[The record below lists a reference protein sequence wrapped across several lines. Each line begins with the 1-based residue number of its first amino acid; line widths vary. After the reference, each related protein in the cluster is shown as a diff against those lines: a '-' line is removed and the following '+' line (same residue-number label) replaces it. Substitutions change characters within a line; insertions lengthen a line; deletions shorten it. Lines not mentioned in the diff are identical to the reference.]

1 MRILLRL
8 AENRFYIRS
17 PFHVKLRDM
26 FNEVRGH
33 IYDSDQQVHSFPLE
47 EKDKL
52 VDTLLVMD
60 ISIKEV
66 KEFEVILPPPK
77 VASYKIN
84 NDMIEVLATYSP
96 EVIIAKI
103 VVILN

>member
-8 AENRFYIRS
+8 AEHRFYIRS
-17 PFHVKLRDM
+17 PFHVR
-26 FNEVRGH
+26 
-33 IYDSDQQVHSFPLE
+33 
-47 EKDKL
+47 L

-77 VASYKIN
+77 VATYKIN

-96 EVIIAKI
+96 EVIIANI